1 MNIEVRKEIKMDII
15 NEKPDQENSLHAD
28 QLHIVWD
35 ENGNVLQDEVGNIML
50 MPEIKPV
57 RATRKR
63 SKNEK

>member
-1 MNIEVRKEIKMDII
+1 MDII
-15 NEKPDQENSLHAD
+15 NEKPDHENSLHAD

-50 MPEIKPV
+50 MPEIKPA